1 MITSSSHRQAI
12 FYDFLQICANIIE
25 IITQKQKYMS
35 APFDPTKFNLDPES
49 PDIPKEKV
57 APEVKT
63 EVDILWDVKITESS
77 PAAPDDSSEK
87 QVSKPQTEQT
97 QSSITKDPL
106 ETVETDIHETDDT
119 TQETKKSP
127 EVNTIQPVEKQKV
140 IDINIASFENII
152 TLVDEKQY
160 EYVLIEPEDTQVK
173 ITFKQD
179 NIDKDVRYIKFPVY
193 TSILFKIKQLTG
205 LTVEDTTNT
214 QEGKWSV
221 KLGSKTFKVAS
232 KTAPGENGERIW
244 LKSKEDLS
252 KKWKKVVKK
261 TSLSTI
267 FWFLWAILFVS
278 LILWSAFIAFIV
290 MNANDVQDV
299 QFFIDLWININD
311 VNSFISKM
319 VNIIFSILLFIAS
332 WALSFWLFKFALT
345 KKSFKR
351 KKVTYGLISTVLLV
365 ITFVIGVSWMAIDQ
379 KIKALPNWQEKIYWN
394 LKIFDNDL
402 LISEDFQESQ
412 AILTQTQNLIWPV
425 TLKFDLQNYQNS
437 QEAKG
442 VEINKYI
449 WDFWGDVIETFT
461 PTIVKTFEDK
471 WNYEISVN
479 TIWIDINGEE
489 IQQEISNIPAVS
501 VSHLVNIVE
510 QQTNNGWKKLEL
522 DASDLENLWRIK
534 WYFKTPETPENTN
547 VPYPDW
553 THEQEAEWYEFFPW
567 RIFFEDVFV
576 GVSIINGST
585 IDETID
591 KVFVITAEK
600 ASQISWEIKHL
611 QSLEN
616 ELDFTFSVIDP
627 TTWFANGFIDR
638 FEWKI
643 EDKTYVSQAEL
654 WENQESPLV
663 QHSFKNYGEQEIEVI
678 LTDSTW
684 RSESITKII
693 NIQKKVDL
701 RAGLLISD
709 INGNELEDIVYEEIS
724 NEYFIDDLWIP
735 TQITLDTR
743 YIKPVNRLY
752 SLKEVRWD
760 IKNDGNID
768 GVDNIF
774 TWDIPTEWTHTLGV
788 EYSFQHIRNQEDVIT
803 LKEFI
808 SVLWVKKEAILDL
821 QLEYPSNYAPVV
833 VRFDASKSFIKN
845 DDIVKFIYDYGNGVV
860 EERDAINPGHRYKEA
875 WDYTIKL
882 TVVGKTWKT
891 YSIEKKLILL
901 PPAQEISISPSLK
914 RAPVGQWIDF
924 SSAESAGQIIEYFW
938 DFGDGNISTMA
949 NPSHS
954 FKKAGI
960 YEVKLRADFVN
971 SNIKED
977 VVEIEI
983 YEE

>member
-1 MITSSSHRQAI
+1 
-12 FYDFLQICANIIE
+12 
-25 IITQKQKYMS
+25 MS

-49 PDIPKEKV
+49 PDTPKEKV
-57 APEVKT
+57 SPEAKT
-63 EVDILWDVKITESS
+63 PKDILWDIKISENL
-77 PAAPDDSSEK
+77 DDSTKVKKSQETN
-87 QVSKPQTEQT
+87 SST
-97 QSSITKDPL
+97 QQ
-106 ETVETDIHETDDT
+106 
-119 TQETKKSP
+119 TQETKSNLDISNKNISKDGIEQKEP
-127 EVNTIQPVEKQKV
+127 DTTTVNTDSVEVVKTDEPSKIPLAVPVEKQKV
-140 IDINIASFENII
+140 IDINIASLENII

-179 NIDKDVRYIKFPVY
+179 NIDKDIRYIKFPVY

-205 LTVEDTTNT
+205 LTVEDTQSS
-214 QEGKWSV
+214 QEWKWNL
-221 KLGSKTFKVAS
+221 KIGTKTFKLAS
-232 KTAPGENGERIW
+232 KTVPGENGERVW

-252 KKWKKVVKK
+252 KKGKKTVKK

-267 FWFLWAILFVS
+267 FWFLGAILFVS

-332 WALSFWLFKFALT
+332 VALSFALFKFFLT
-345 KKSFKR
+345 KKSYKR
-351 KKVTYGLISTVLLV
+351 KKITYGLVSGFLLV
-365 ITFVIGVSWMAIDQ
+365 ITFIIGISWMSIDQ
-379 KIKALPNWQEKIYWN
+379 RIKALPNWQEKIYGN

-412 AILTQTQNLIWPV
+412 AILTQTQDLVWPV

-437 QEAKG
+437 QGTKG
-442 VEINKYI
+442 IEINKYI
-449 WDFWGDVIETFT
+449 WDFGWDVIETFT
-461 PTIVKTFEDK
+461 PTIVKTFEEK

-479 TIWIDINGEE
+479 TLWIDINGEE
-489 IQQEISNIPAVS
+489 IEQEISNIPAVS
-501 VSHLVNIVE
+501 VSHLVKIEE

-522 DASDLENLWRIK
+522 DASDLENLWKIK

-553 THEQEAEWYEFFPW
+553 THEPEAEWYEFFPW

-585 IDETID
+585 VDETID
-591 KVFVITAEK
+591 KVFVISAEK
-600 ASQISWEIKHL
+600 ASQISWEIKHVP
-611 QSLEN
+611 SLEN
-616 ELDFTFSVIDP
+616 ELDFTFSVVDP

-638 FEWKI
+638 FEWSI
-643 EDKTYVSQAEL
+643 EDKTYISQAEL
-654 WENQESPLV
+654 WENDESPLV
-663 QHSFKNYGEQEIEVI
+663 EHSFKSYGEQVIEVI

-684 RSESITKII
+684 RSETISKII

-709 INGNELEDIVYEEIS
+709 ANGNELEDVVYEEIS

-735 TQITLDTR
+735 TQLTLDTR

-760 IKNDGNID
+760 VKNDGDID
-768 GVDNIF
+768 GTDTIF
-774 TWDIPTEWTHTLGV
+774 TWDIPTEWTHILVV
-788 EYSFQHIRNQEDVIT
+788 EYSFQHIRNTEDIIT
-803 LKEFI
+803 LREFI

-821 QLEYPSNYAPVV
+821 QLEFPSNYAPVV

-845 DDIVKFIYDYGNGVV
+845 DDIVKFIYDYGNWVV
-860 EERDAINPGHRYKEA
+860 EERDAINPGHRYREA

-882 TVVGKTWKT
+882 TVVWESWKR
-891 YSIEKKLILL
+891 YSIEKDLILL

-914 RAPVGQWIDF
+914 RAPIGQWIDF
-924 SSAESAGQIIEYFW
+924 SSAESAGQIVEYFW
-938 DFGDGNISTMA
+938 DFGDGNISTQA

-954 FKKAGI
+954 YSKSWT
-960 YEVKLRADFVN
+960 YEVKLRADFAN

-977 VVEIEI
+977 IVEIEI